1 MGLDTLQGH
10 RDKAKVVVPCQR
22 IGILGGCLV
31 RTGMLS
37 HVEVGRG
44 KFGVG

>member
-1 MGLDTLQGH
+1 MVGGMKLWYKL
-10 RDKAKVVVPCQR
+10 ASMSR
-22 IGILGGCLV
+22 IGILGECLV

-44 KFGVG
+44 KYGVGLGVS